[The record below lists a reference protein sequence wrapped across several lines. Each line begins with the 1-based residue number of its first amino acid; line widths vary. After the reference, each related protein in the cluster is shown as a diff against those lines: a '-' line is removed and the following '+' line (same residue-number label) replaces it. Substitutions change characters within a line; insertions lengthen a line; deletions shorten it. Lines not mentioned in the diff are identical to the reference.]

1 MKILHV
7 HQDYPD
13 GRNYPSTLA
22 VSNLLD
28 GVKKFEPSLEHYVLS
43 INRTS
48 NPFKVSIKK
57 FDQGLSVIYWALPV
71 PFVYRPIIYI
81 WSLILFY
88 FIKKNKFSLVHGHK
102 LTTEGMFTYYLAN
115 KLKVPYVL
123 SVRGGSDTHNIKRLP
138 DCKSIFSK
146 IYRNSKVIFYVSP
159 WCKGFVE
166 SELRYKHPTT
176 LDLPNICQFSL
187 HTSNSIDVCS
197 RQGYVTILSF
207 HQYKRKGLE
216 QLLTAIKKLKDGG
229 VALNLTVIGSGD
241 NEYVEKVKK
250 LINGLSLANEVSL
263 TGSISQK
270 DVLKILKQSR
280 AFLLPSKNETFGM
293 TYVESLASG
302 CPILYLENTGI
313 DGHLE
318 CVNAGVKIPDND
330 VDNIE
335 KSLFKFENEYSSIKK
350 GVELILDSHYLK
362 KFTEEK
368 ISENYTHVLRS
379 ITELEKEFL

>member
-22 VSNLLD
+22 VSNLLE
-28 GVKKFEPSLEHYVLS
+28 GVKKSEPSVEHYVLS

-57 FDQGLSVIYWALPV
+57 FDQGLSVIYWALPIA
-71 PFVYRPIIYI
+71 FFYRPIIYF

-102 LTTEGMFTYYLAN
+102 LTTEGMFTYYLAD
-115 KLKVPYVL
+115 KFKIPYVL

-138 DCKSIFSK
+138 DCKTTFSK
-146 IYRNSKVIFYVSP
+146 IYRNSKIIFYVSP

-197 RQGYVTILSF
+197 RKGYVTILSF

-250 LINGLSLANEVSL
+250 LINSLSLENEVSL

-270 DVLKILKQSR
+270 DVLKILKQSK

-318 CVNAGVKIPDND
+318 SVTAGIKIPDND
-330 VDNIE
+330 VVNIE
-335 KSLFKFENEYSSIKK
+335 ESLFKFENEYSSIKK

-368 ISENYTHVLRS
+368 ISENYTHVLRN
-379 ITELEKEFL
+379 ITELKREFL

>member
-22 VSNLLD
+22 VSNLLE
-28 GVKKFEPSLEHYVLS
+28 GVKKFEPSVEHYVLS

-57 FDQGLSVIYWALPV
+57 FEQGLSVIYWALPL
-71 PFVYRPIIYI
+71 PFFYRPMIYI

-102 LTTEGMFTYYLAN
+102 LTTEGMFTYYLAD
-115 KLKVPYVL
+115 KFKIPYVL

-146 IYRNSKVIFYVSP
+146 IYRKSKVIFYVSP

-176 LDLPNICQFSL
+176 LDFPNICQFSFL
-187 HTSNSIDVCS
+187 TSNSSNEGTRD
-197 RQGYVTILSF
+197 GYVTILSF

-216 QLLTAIKKLKDGG
+216 QLLTAIKKLKNGG

-241 NEYVEKVKK
+241 TEYVEKVKRI
-250 LINGLSLANEVSL
+250 INGLSLANEVSL
-263 TGSISQK
+263 TGSINQK

-302 CPILYLENTGI
+302 CPILYLGNTGI

-318 CVNAGVKIPDND
+318 SVTAGIKIPNND

-335 KSLFKFENEYSSIKK
+335 ESLVRFENEYSTIKN
-350 GVELILDSHYLK
+350 GVDFILDSRYLA
-362 KFTEEK
+362 KFTEEE
-368 ISENYTHVLRS
+368 ISKNYVKV
-379 ITELEKEFL
+379 ITNINK